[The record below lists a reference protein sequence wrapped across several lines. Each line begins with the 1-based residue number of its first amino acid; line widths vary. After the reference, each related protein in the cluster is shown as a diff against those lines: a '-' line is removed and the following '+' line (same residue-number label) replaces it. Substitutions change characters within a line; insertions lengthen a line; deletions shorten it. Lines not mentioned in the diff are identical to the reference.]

1 VNSIRLKSHKFAA
14 LENFYDNV
22 SANRASESIRENM
35 KASAVESPD
44 YYELKQH
51 KPCFDE
57 EC

>member
-1 VNSIRLKSHKFAA
+1 LGDDD
-14 LENFYDNV
+14 YDHNDHEYYD
-22 SANRASESIRENM
+22 AGINRASESIRENM